1 MPGTDART
9 VCQVVDTPTSGDE
22 ARSATLLDALDAGR
36 ELASYHLL
44 PAARA
49 DLLRRLGR
57 ADHAATAY
65 RLALALAPNDA
76 ERRYLERRL
85 AELATR

>member
-1 MPGTDART
+1 MQRFALAMAEGPERGLAWIDRLEQA
-9 VCQVVDTPTSGDE
+9 DE
-22 ARSATLLDALDAGR
+22 LRD
-36 ELASYHLL
+36 YHLL

-57 ADHAATAY
+57 PAEAALAY
-65 RLALALAPNDA
+65 ASALALVRSPA

-85 AELATR
+85 AECHG